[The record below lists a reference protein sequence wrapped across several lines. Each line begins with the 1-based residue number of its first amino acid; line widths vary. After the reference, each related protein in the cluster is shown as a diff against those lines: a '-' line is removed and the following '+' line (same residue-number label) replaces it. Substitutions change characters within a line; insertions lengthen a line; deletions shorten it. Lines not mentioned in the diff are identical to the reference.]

1 MGGWLKG
8 FLWKLCMES
17 KIDRLL
23 RNYGNARRSWEVW
36 CYLSGLNNDCKQV
49 FRENKLKVDKSP
61 LFSHF
66 RFLAM
71 KDYHIELYKVLKN
84 TSNNKDNIFA
94 ILDKRVRSNPKNKLE
109 VEQALQLL
117 NADFELVNDHCD
129 IRDKFYAHLDK
140 DFEKYTSKKSYVVDT
155 SNLFHIVEKA
165 IIALTSEEQLKQV
178 LSEID
183 SRDELRIS
191 SFLQ

>member
-1 MGGWLKG
+1 MYGV
-8 FLWKLCMES
+8 

-23 RNYGNARRSWEVW
+23 KNYGNARRSWEVW

-49 FRENKLKVDKSP
+49 YSANKLKVDKTP
-61 LFSHF
+61 LLSHF
-66 RFLAM
+66 RFLAL

-84 TSNNKDNIFA
+84 TPNNKDNIFT
-94 ILDKRVRSNPKNKLE
+94 LLEKRVRSNPKNKLE
-109 VEQALQLL
+109 VEKALQLL
-117 NADFELVNDHCD
+117 NADFKLVNDHCD

-140 DFEKYTSKKSYVVDT
+140 DYEKYTTKKSYVVDT